1 MKEKLTVIKV
11 GGKII
16 GNPKLLENFLT
27 GFQKING
34 KKLLVHGG
42 GKVANEVLKRM
53 GKKPQM
59 IEGRR
64 ITDDATMEVVTMVY
78 AGLVNKNLVAQ
89 LQQKDINAIG
99 LSGADGNIIR
109 AEKRPVGRI
118 DYGFAGDVKS
128 VQANP
133 LKVLLDGGFCPVI
146 CPITHDKKGQ
156 LLNTNADTMAQA
168 TATALA
174 AIFEVSLRYCFEFNG
189 VLLDRND
196 ATSIIPKIDANRFVD
211 LKAKGIVAD
220 GMIPKLDNAF
230 ESISAG
236 VAEVVICGV
245 SNMHSP
251 EKATRIT

>member
-1 MKEKLTVIKV
+1 MKEKLTIIKV

-16 GNPKLLENFLT
+16 GDPKLLQDFLT
-27 GFQKING
+27 GFQKIKG

-42 GKVANEVLKRM
+42 GKVADEVLKRM

-89 LQQKDINAIG
+89 LQEKDINAIG

-128 VQANP
+128 VQTNP
-133 LKVLLDGGFCPVI
+133 LKVLLSGDFCPVI

-174 AIFEVSLRYCFEFNG
+174 TIFAVSLRYCFEFNG

-196 ATSIIPKIDANRFVD
+196 EASIISKIDANRFVD
-211 LKAKGIVAD
+211 LKEKGIVAD

-230 ESISAG
+230 ESIDAG
-236 VAEVVICGV
+236 VSEVVICGI

-251 EKATRIT
+251 SDATRIM